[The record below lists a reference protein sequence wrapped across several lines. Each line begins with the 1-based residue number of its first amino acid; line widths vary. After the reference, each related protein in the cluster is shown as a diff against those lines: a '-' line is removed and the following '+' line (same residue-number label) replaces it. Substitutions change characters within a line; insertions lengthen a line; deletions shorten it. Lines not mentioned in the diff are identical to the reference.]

1 MEFQKPDERF
11 INCMMT
17 SSFILIAVT
26 VVIEGV
32 ILYFTLTSGLALI
45 WKILICG
52 ACGIWLMLALADPL
66 FLNRLE
72 YRQWGYYITDDRVVI
87 RHGVHWVSEAV
98 IPVVR
103 IQDITKKQGPVMKKY
118 GLYKVEIGIASGTF
132 EIPGLSEDVADGIV
146 EKLRSRLYR
155 RIEERGII

>member
-11 INCMMT
+11 IKCMMT

-26 VVIEGV
+26 VVLEGV

-45 WKILICG
+45 WKFLICG
-52 ACGIWLMLALADPL
+52 ACVIWLALALADPL

-87 RHGVHWVSEAV
+87 RHGVHWVSQVVVPV
-98 IPVVR
+98 IR
-103 IQDITKKQGPVMKKY
+103 IQDITTKQGPIMKKY
-118 GLYKVEIGIASGTF
+118 GLYKVEINLASGTY
-132 EIPGLSEDVADGIV
+132 EIPGLTEETANDMVD
-146 EKLRSRLYR
+146 KLKSRLYSR
-155 RIEERGII
+155 VAERGVL

>member
-11 INCMMT
+11 IKCMMT

-52 ACGIWLMLALADPL
+52 SCGIWLVLALADPL
-66 FLNRLE
+66 KRLC
-72 YRQWGYYITDDRVVI
+72 
-87 RHGVHWVSEAV
+87 
-98 IPVVR
+98 
-103 IQDITKKQGPVMKKY
+103 
-118 GLYKVEIGIASGTF
+118 L
-132 EIPGLSEDVADGIV
+132 
-146 EKLRSRLYR
+146 
-155 RIEERGII
+155 

>member
-11 INCMMT
+11 IKCMMT

-32 ILYFTLTSGLALI
+32 IVYFTLTSGLALI
-45 WKILICG
+45 WKTLICG
-52 ACGIWLMLALADPL
+52 ACGIWLVLALADPL

-87 RHGVHWVSEAV
+87 
-98 IPVVR
+98 
-103 IQDITKKQGPVMKKY
+103 QDITTKQGPVMKRY
-118 GLYKVEIGIASGTF
+118 GLYKVEISLASGTY
-132 EIPGLSEDVADGIV
+132 EIPGLTEETANDIV
-146 EKLRSRLYR
+146 DKLKSRLYSR
-155 RIEERGII
+155 VAERGVL

>member
-11 INCMMT
+11 IKCMMT

-32 ILYFTLTSGLALI
+32 VLYFTLTSGLALI

-52 ACGIWLMLALADPL
+52 ACGIWLVLALADPL

-87 RHGVHWVSEAV
+87 RHGVHWVSETVVPV
-98 IPVVR
+98 IR
-103 IQDITKKQGPVMKKY
+103 IQDITTKQGPVMKLY
-118 GLYKVEIGIASGTF
+118 GLYKVEINLASGTY
-132 EIPGLSEDVADGIV
+132 EIPGLTEETANDIV
-146 EKLRSRLYR
+146 DKLKSRLYSR
-155 RIEERGII
+155 VAERGVL